1 MTRIHVTAAAAA
13 AVDTAD
19 RTLTG
24 LAAPYGPVGYSS
36 VGPITFARGGIRTP
50 TTLGRVKLLRQHDSR
65 GVVLGYLTGTRETSD
80 GLHVTMHVPSSPE
93 GDAALAEATDG
104 RRDGLSVGVTLD
116 PESVDALREKWM
128 AGDDT
133 PTEVTGELVEVSQVA
148 IPAFAD
154 ARIDG
159 SPAAAA
165 ARLDSDTPVTV
176 LFAATTPTTPE
187 GPTMPNALAAP
198 TAPPAAADDDTT
210 PAAAEAAQ
218 VIATAAATPAPIAG
232 AALTHVTSEVVYSF
246 DGRGP
251 SMVRDAWAAHTG
263 NADALARL
271 QRFQRLVAG
280 VSDPAAAAQR
290 DLLVMTAA
298 AEFATAAVDTRA
310 LQPNALPPNGFRPDR
325 LVAAID
331 RGRPLISRLNVDPL
345 TDATPFY
352 VPSEGLFGRKVILT
366 DGATTN
372 ASKTVTSATG
382 AFTSADIGIPVSGTG
397 IPGGAVIQKINS
409 GTSVDISEA
418 ATATGTG
425 VSITLTRVAAAAN
438 TEGTAH
444 NTEGNLVI
452 PGQQLVTP
460 IAIDAAYRVSRTLAE
475 SSNPALDR
483 MALRAMARDYGMSTE
498 GLVAT
503 AIGAGAAVTVT
514 GVSGTGCVMKTRL
527 QLNAFE
533 DAAHMGAAFLAC
545 SPTFYAGLIADV
557 DTTGRPQLA
566 TVNPQ
571 NAMALVNGGVS
582 SPAGNTGLVID
593 GTELV
598 KSHRFEGGAGAAVS
612 SDDVFVGESSLS
624 QFVFSEVEGPGVIKL
639 ALWSYFA
646 TAVLRSYG
654 LRKLTV

>member
-24 LAAPYGPVGYSS
+24 LAAPYGQVGYSS
-36 VGPITFARGGIRTP
+36 VGPIMFSRGGIRTP
-50 TTLGRVKLLRQHDSR
+50 ATLGRVKLLRQHDSS
-65 GVVLGYLTGTRETSD
+65 GVVLGYLTGTSETSD

-116 PESVDALREKWM
+116 PESVAALREKWM

-165 ARLDSDTPVTV
+165 AHLDSDNPVTV
-176 LFAATTPTTPE
+176 TFATTTTTPTTPE
-187 GPTMPNALAAP
+187 GPTMPTTP
-198 TAPPAAADDDTT
+198 TAVTTAADTT
-210 PAAAEAAQ
+210 IPATADAAQ
-218 VIATAAATPAPIAG
+218 VVATAAAAPAPIAG

-246 DGRGP
+246 DGAGP

-271 QRFQRLVAG
+271 QKFQRLVAG

-290 DLLVMTAA
+290 DLMVMTAA

-352 VPSEGLFGRKVILT
+352 VPSAGLFGRKVILT

-382 AFTSADIGIPVSGTG
+382 AFTSADIGIPISGTG
-397 IPGGAVIQKINS
+397 IPGGAVVQKINS

-418 ATATGTG
+418 ATATGAG

-514 GVSGTGCVMKTRL
+514 GVSGTGSVMKARL
-527 QLNAFE
+527 ALNAFE
-533 DAAHMGAAFLAC
+533 DAANMGAAFLAC

-571 NAMALVNGGVS
+571 NAMALTAGGVS
-582 SPAGNTGLVID
+582 SPTGGTGVYID